1 MTYCEAQ
8 TDPTI
13 ALPNLVGALLLV
25 GSVIVAGSTSEDL
38 HYPWMIYPFVWGTLV
53 LALSNLVTDYLE

>member
-38 HYPWMIYPFVWGTLV
+38 HYPWMIYPFVWGATL
-53 LALSNLVTDYLE
+53 SQII

>member
-25 GSVIVAGSTSEDL
+25 GSVIVAGSTSKDL
-38 HYPWMIYPFVWGTLV
+38 HYPWMIYPFVWGATL
-53 LALSNLVTDYLE
+53 SQII